1 MTSHELMMKVEQNES
16 IILKQRARERDVDFI
31 KWRHASPGGVMAQRQ
46 LRHSKGQREGEGGRE
61 RGNIMISKHCL
72 CHVWIHGSAC
82 KLNSVPLPLLK
93 KYGPMDWMC
102 LF

>member
-46 LRHSKGQREGEGGRE
+46 LRHAKGQREGEGRGGAGVFSRE
-61 RGNIMISKHCL
+61 
-72 CHVWIHGSAC
+72 SAA
-82 KLNSVPLPLLK
+82 
-93 KYGPMDWMC
+93 
-102 LF
+102 